1 MRRVLMGLMMV
12 ALGFSTARA
21 ACTPFG
27 SDDSGCVPPDKATGS
42 CEEKIAGNVATK
54 LVLGIAKCHAK
65 QVADA
70 FKAVAKLTTS
80 TFDEEACEDTAVSKF
95 TSVSSTANCSCV
107 NTATIAALA
116 RGMLDSNNS
125 LVYCDPAG
133 PSIASVDVG
142 DTSGDDTGNVPSSKQ
157 VLGCEAKLGKC
168 VTLLVKGYAKCHQMA
183 AKAALNGKTFDDDVC
198 ETSDPKGPAQAYTKC
213 VGSLTGCQGCEVA
226 NEPTIAADV
235 DAALDGSNG
244 LVFCESPSGAFLDG
258 IR

>member
-1 MRRVLMGLMMV
+1 MQRVLLGFLFV
-12 ALGFSTARA
+12 ALGTGAVRA

-27 SDDSGCVPPDKATGS
+27 GDDSGCLTTSKAAAS

-65 QVADA
+65 QVSDA
-70 FKAVAKLTTS
+70 FKAVAKSTTS
-80 TFDEEACEDTAVSKF
+80 TFDEESCEDTAVSKF
-95 TSVSSTANCSCV
+95 TSVSSTASCPCV
-107 NTATIAALA
+107 NTATIASAA
-116 RGMLDSNNS
+116 RAMLDSNNS
-125 LVYCDPAG
+125 LVFCDPAG

-142 DTSGDDTGNVPSSKQ
+142 DTSGDDTGHVPSTKAI
-157 VLGCEAKLGKC
+157 LGCEAKLGKC
-168 VTLLVKGYAKCHQMA
+168 VTLLVKGYAKCHQLA
-183 AKAALNGKTFDDDVC
+183 QKAAVNGKTFDEDGC
-198 ETSDPKGPAQAYTKC
+198 ETTDPKGPAQAYTKC

-258 IR
+258 AR